1 MVLAQHTNFADKKN
15 YNGHY
20 LAYVGWYVDGES
32 KLLKMNKEEILKLI
46 KPSLDQISNFQF
58 PISKQIPNS
67 KFKILNFYF
76 FKAPFAQPI
85 FDKDFEKNMPT
96 FRTPDKNFFFANL
109 DMTYPYDRG
118 TNYAVKLGK
127 EVSKLI

>member
-15 YNGHY
+15 YDNNHLSY
-20 LAYVGWYVDGES
+20 IGWYVDKDN
-32 KLLKMNKEEILKLI
+32 KLLRMNKEEILKLVTPHLEKIGNQKLKI
-46 KPSLDQISNFQF
+46 K
-58 PISKQIPNS
+58 NS
-67 KFKILNFYF
+67 FL

-85 FDKDFEKNMPT
+85 FNKDFEKNMPT
-96 FRTPDKNFFFANL
+96 FTTPNKNFFIANL

-127 EVSKLI
+127 QVTKLI